1 MQKLEIGRESRPQS
15 SFVTNLLLVLLL
27 GFAAYNT
34 GWINTDWF
42 KQQDKQDDQEQVDP
56 IPDDGKKVDGA
67 TLVVVLEKRATADDQ
82 ELILRG
88 IDRLVDSNKIA
99 GKRVLDDDDVPVVD
113 QLRKYAEDRKI
124 DAAGGL
130 VFLIKDKKVLKA
142 AKFPKTEE
150 ELERFVK

>member
-1 MQKLEIGRESRPQS
+1 MQKLEIGKETKSQS
-15 SFVTNLLLVLLL
+15 GFVTNLLLVLLL

-42 KQQDKQDDQEQVDP
+42 KRQDKQDDQEQVDP

-67 TLVVVLEKRATADDQ
+67 TLVVVLEKRATAGDQ

-113 QLRKYAEDRKI
+113 QLRQYAKDRKI

-130 VFLIKDKKVLKA
+130 VFLVKDKKVLKA